1 MQIGTIKI
9 KRKCKQAI
17 LSTSLQIVQSIIGCM
32 YECAVV
38 NSLGTGLATLCQ
50 HWDQSSGSR
59 EPDNTA
65 NANIGLVNTNQVT
78 QITRDNQS

>member
-1 MQIGTIKI
+1 MQFGTIKI

-17 LSTSLQIVQSIIGCM
+17 LSTYLEIVQAIIGCM

-50 HWDQSSGSR
+50 HCWDQSSRSSSD
-59 EPDNTA
+59 DNTA
-65 NANIGLVNTNQVT
+65 NIALVNISIGSQLTHLNW
-78 QITRDNQS
+78 S

>member
-1 MQIGTIKI
+1 MQFGTIKI
-9 KRKCKQAI
+9 KRKCKQAN
-17 LSTSLQIVQSIIGCM
+17 LSTSLQIVQAIIGCM

-59 EPDNTA
+59 EADNTA
-65 NANIGLVNTNQVT
+65 NIGLVNVNTNQVT
-78 QITRDNQS
+78 QITRDN

>member
-1 MQIGTIKI
+1 MQFGTIKI

-17 LSTSLQIVQSIIGCM
+17 LSLQIVQAIIGCM

-50 HWDQSSGSR
+50 HWGQSSGSR
-59 EPDNTA
+59 EADNT
-65 NANIGLVNTNQVT
+65 ANIGLVNTNQVT
-78 QITRDNQS
+78 QITRDN

>member
-9 KRKCKQAI
+9 KRKCKQAN
-17 LSTSLQIVQSIIGCM
+17 LSTSLQIVQAIIGCM

-50 HWDQSSGSR
+50 H
-59 EPDNTA
+59 
-65 NANIGLVNTNQVT
+65 
-78 QITRDNQS
+78 

>member
-1 MQIGTIKI
+1 MQFGTIKI

-17 LSTSLQIVQSIIGCM
+17 LSTSLQIVQAIIGCM

-50 HWDQSSGSR
+50 HWDSQVGAGRQIILRILAWSTPTR
-59 EPDNTA
+59 EH
-65 NANIGLVNTNQVT
+65 
-78 QITRDNQS
+78 